1 MPNDTRPR
9 WPTYQDLTATS
20 GKPMLSQ
27 NDNPKRLTHFTT
39 QRHGEDLASYTDS
52 GTHYVNIA
60 SKTTSSNQQP
70 MWIILKRLRMAV
82 SRWIGGTS
90 KPSASNAIHVRVTPH
105 ELAVVNKCSTKG
117 PYDINHP
124 TIEVAFGDGVP
135 AEVAASLTAE
145 LLLMHTVFWIR
156 KLEANTGGKYYKE
169 YRDAMDDMYMEPY
182 DEDGIIAI
190 NKDQ

>member
-1 MPNDTRPR
+1 
-9 WPTYQDLTATS
+9 
-20 GKPMLSQ
+20 
-27 NDNPKRLTHFTT
+27 
-39 QRHGEDLASYTDS
+39 
-52 GTHYVNIA
+52 
-60 SKTTSSNQQP
+60 
-70 MWIILKRLRMAV
+70 MAV

-124 TIEVAFGDGVP
+124 TIEVAFGDRVP